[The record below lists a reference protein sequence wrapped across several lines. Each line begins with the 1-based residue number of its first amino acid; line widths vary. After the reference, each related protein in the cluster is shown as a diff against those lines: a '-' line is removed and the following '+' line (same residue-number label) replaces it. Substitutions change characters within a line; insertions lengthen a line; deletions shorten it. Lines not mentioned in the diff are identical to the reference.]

1 MSLTL
6 TVAVCVIVFILCTD
20 SLS

>member
-1 MSLTL
+1 MSL
-6 TVAVCVIVFILCTD
+6 TVAVCVIVTLCTD